1 MGGLLNFTITH
12 FCPQIMR
19 PMIYNKSY
27 PYIHKYPFY
36 NVDAQFATNVLGTY
50 ILSSRMLI
58 QNLFASRKLKTI
70 KKLSTRLNMHWKA
83 SPYLC
88 LVHLVYLEICCPLS
102 YFEEVGETKVLIL
115 YL

>member
-1 MGGLLNFTITH
+1 MGGLLNFAITH
-12 FCPQIMR
+12 FCPQIMQ
-19 PMIYNKSY
+19 PMIYNKCYS
-27 PYIHKYPFY
+27 YIHKYPFY

-58 QNLFASRKLKTI
+58 QNLFATRKLKTI